1 MDSQMLHKPVLKD
14 EALESLNIV
23 PDGIYVDATFGR
35 GGHSRSILSR
45 LSAGG
50 KLIALDADPV
60 AVEYAKQQ
68 FSDDEK
74 FSVYHTN
81 FALIADIC
89 EREKVSGFVNGVLL
103 DLGVSSPQLDEAARG
118 FSFSHDGPLDMRM
131 DTTRGVAASVWLAGA
146 KESEIADVFWRYG
159 EERYSRRIAR
169 ALTVQRE
176 IKPFVNTLALA
187 EAVKIAHPRW
197 EKNKHPATR
206 VFQAI
211 RIYIN
216 RELDSLSSALGNIA
230 DVLAIGGRL
239 VVISFHSL
247 EDRLVKR
254 FVRGDPESPQ
264 PLRDLPVPLD
274 SPARRL
280 RPLGKKI
287 RPGRSELK
295 DNPRARSAV
304 LRVAEK
310 VA

>member
-1 MDSQMLHKPVLKD
+1 MDSSTLHKPVLRD
-14 EALESLNIV
+14 EALESLNIA
-23 PDGIYVDATFGR
+23 PGGIYVDATFGR
-35 GGHSRSILSR
+35 GGHSRAILSR
-45 LSAGG
+45 LSTGG
-50 KLIALDADPV
+50 KLIALDADPA
-60 AVEYAKQQ
+60 AVEYAIDQ
-68 FSDDEK
+68 FADDEK
-74 FSVYHTN
+74 FCVYHSN
-81 FALIADIC
+81 FASIADIC
-89 EREKVSGFVNGVLL
+89 EREKVSGIVNGVLF
-103 DLGVSSPQLDEAARG
+103 DLGVSSPQFDDATRG
-118 FSFSHDGPLDMRM
+118 FSFTHDGPLDMRM
-131 DTTRGVAASVWLAGA
+131 DTTRGVAASVWLADA

-169 ALTVQRE
+169 ALIVQRE

-216 RELDSLSSALGNIA
+216 RELDSLSSALASIA
-230 DVLAIGGRL
+230 NVLAVGGRL

-254 FVRGDPESPQ
+254 FIRGDPDSPQ
-264 PLRDLPVPLD
+264 PLRDLPLPMDL
-274 SPARRL
+274 PARRL
-280 RPLGKKI
+280 RALGKKF
-287 RPGRSELK
+287 RPRQSELN
-295 DNPRARSAV
+295 DNPRARSAI